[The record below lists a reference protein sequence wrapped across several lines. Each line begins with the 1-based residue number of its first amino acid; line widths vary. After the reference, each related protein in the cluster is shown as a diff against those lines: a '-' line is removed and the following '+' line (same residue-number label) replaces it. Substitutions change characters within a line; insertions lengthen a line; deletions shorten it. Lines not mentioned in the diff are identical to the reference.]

1 MTRRTLLSDAGHT
14 SQVIRRPSNDKTY
27 RTGELRKFPGR
38 ELGQLRKD
46 LVGIFRSAPTPQKYR
61 KEDRLLLWPAAA
73 SRSLRPW
80 SGFSTSGLY
89 TIDAMIT
96 AQFCVARSSRCDR
109 HHSQLEARLVEW
121 SAGKEEQTWRQI
133 NFIGTKAT
141 RQFLAAARIRS
152 ARFNQHRA
160 ARHTSF

>member
-1 MTRRTLLSDAGHT
+1 
-14 SQVIRRPSNDKTY
+14 
-27 RTGELRKFPGR
+27 
-38 ELGQLRKD
+38 
-46 LVGIFRSAPTPQKYR
+46 
-61 KEDRLLLWPAAA
+61 
-73 SRSLRPW
+73 
-80 SGFSTSGLY
+80 
-89 TIDAMIT
+89 MIT

-133 NFIGTKAT
+133 NLIGTKAT

-152 ARFNQHRA
+152 ARFNQHHA